1 MRPAGSASALI
12 GELTSVAHAGRCT
25 SFSGLTT
32 SYLRLRRLSGFLTDR
47 GHMTNFADVL
57 TVLAAGGGLAVLL
70 VMAAIP
76 LLVDSHRPF
85 DREEPA
91 RALMRRDS

>member
-1 MRPAGSASALI
+1 
-12 GELTSVAHAGRCT
+12 
-25 SFSGLTT
+25 
-32 SYLRLRRLSGFLTDR
+32 
-47 GHMTNFADVL
+47 MTNFADVL

-76 LLVDSHRPF
+76 LLVDSHRSF

-91 RALMRRDS
+91 RVLLRRDA